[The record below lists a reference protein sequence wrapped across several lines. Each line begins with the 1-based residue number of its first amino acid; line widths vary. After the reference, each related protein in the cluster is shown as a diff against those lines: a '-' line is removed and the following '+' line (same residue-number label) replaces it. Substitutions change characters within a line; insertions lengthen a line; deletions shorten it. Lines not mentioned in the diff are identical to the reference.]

1 MEKPFSVTTGMV
13 GRGFYNRNSAPQ
25 MSSIDHVM
33 PWLEDAIGSIS
44 FDDGVGAL
52 GLADFGCSEG
62 GNSIAVMR
70 RLIPLMRGR
79 TNRHIQTIH
88 CDLPTNDFASLFV
101 GLRPNGR
108 SVFGDGVS
116 SCVVGGSMYDS
127 LLPPNCLHIATCFNA
142 IGFLSRRP
150 IDRLPGYI
158 LPNGPSRIRALGT
171 VSEAERTVFAEQA
184 SRDVESFLRARAIE
198 LVPGGKL
205 LLQVF
210 GAGDVRRCC
219 DGIYDVLNDA
229 VLEVLDDGMIDRAAY
244 DAYYQP
250 VFFRTLDELTDPVEL
265 YSLPFRI
272 DQQATYETSVP
283 FNEDFARSGNV
294 EVYACEYTNFHRAFT
309 EGVLRISFADSPE
322 LDRLVSEIYT
332 RAERLVRDAPERYP
346 FSYVA
351 IAALM
356 TRTGA

>member
-1 MEKPFSVTTGMV
+1 MDAPFSVTTGMV
-13 GRGFYNRNSAPQ
+13 GGGFYNRNSAPQ
-25 MSSIDHVM
+25 MSAIDHVM
-33 PWLEDAIGSIS
+33 PWLEDAISGVS
-44 FDDGVGAL
+44 FDDGAGTL

-62 GNSIAVMR
+62 RNSIAVMQ
-70 RLIPLMRGR
+70 RLIPLLRKR
-79 TNRHIQTIH
+79 TGRHIQTIH
-88 CDLPTNDFASLFV
+88 CDLPTNDFSSLFV
-101 GLRPNGR
+101 GLRPDGR

-116 SCVVGGSMYDS
+116 SFAVGASMYDGVV
-127 LLPPNCLHIATCFNA
+127 PPNCLHVATSFNA
-142 IGFLSRRP
+142 IGFLGRRP

-158 LPNGPSRIRALGT
+158 LPNGPSRIRGVGN
-171 VSEAERTVFAEQA
+171 VSKAERTAFSEQA
-184 SRDVESFLRARAIE
+184 SRDIASFLRARAVE

-210 GAGDVRRCC
+210 GAGDVKRCC

-229 VLEVLDDGMIDRAAY
+229 VLEVLDHGMIDRAAY

-250 VFFRTLDELTDPVEL
+250 VYFRTLEELTEPVQL

-272 DQQATYETSVP
+272 DNQATYEAPVP

-294 EVYACEYTNFHRAFT
+294 EVYAREYTNFHRAFT
-309 EGVLRISFADSPE
+309 EGVLRISFADSPS
-322 LDRLVSEIYT
+322 LDSLVSEIYT
-332 RAERLVRDAPERYP
+332 RAERLVREAPERYP

-356 TRTGA
+356 TRA

>member
-1 MEKPFSVTTGMV
+1 
-13 GRGFYNRNSAPQ
+13 
-25 MSSIDHVM
+25 
-33 PWLEDAIGSIS
+33 
-44 FDDGVGAL
+44 
-52 GLADFGCSEG
+52 
-62 GNSIAVMR
+62 MR
-70 RLIPLMRGR
+70 RLIPLLRRR
-79 TNRHIQTIH
+79 TDRHIQTIH
-88 CDLPTNDFASLFV
+88 CDLPTNDFSSLFA
-101 GLRPNGR
+101 GLRPEGR

-116 SCVVGGSMYDS
+116 SYAVGGSMYHS
-127 LLPPNCLHIATCFNA
+127 LLPPNCLHIAASFNA

-158 LPNGPSRIRALGT
+158 LPNGPSRIRGVGA

-184 SRDVESFLRARAIE
+184 SRDIESFLRARAIE

-210 GAGDVRRCC
+210 GAGDVKRNC

-229 VLEVLDDGMIDRAAY
+229 VLEVLDNGMIDRAAY

-250 VFFRTLDELTDPVEL
+250 VYFRTLDELTNPVEL

-272 DQQATYETSVP
+272 DRQATYEVSVP

-294 EVYACEYTNFHRAFT
+294 EVYAREYTNFHRAFT
-309 EGVLRISFADSPE
+309 EGVLRLSFADSPT
-322 LDRLVSEIYT
+322 LDSLISEIYT
-332 RAERLVRDAPERYP
+332 RAERLVREAPERYP
-346 FSYVA
+346 YSYVA